1 MISENSLIF
10 FVIPKEILLM
20 LRGNVL
26 NYIPVKIRTVEF
38 KQKKDKKKKIHQFGI
53 MQENIYIYDIVTIM
67 DTNCY

>member
-20 LRGNVL
+20 LGGNAL

-38 KQKKDKKKKIHQFGI
+38 KHKKDKKKKFHQFGI
-53 MQENIYIYDIVTIM
+53 MQKNIYMT
-67 DTNCY
+67 